1 MSRTTKRALILA
13 SIVLGSVV
21 LTLALASLRLFQL
34 VNLKAQ
40 DANFLL
46 RGKVPTQDI
55 VLVGIDA
62 KTLETFP
69 ELSYF
74 WHQYYADAMRGA
86 AEGGAK
92 VFVLDVTFGVPV
104 TKYEPDF
111 DAYLAQAFA
120 EVNPVMPVVTAYV
133 PEAMGAQRESQFA
146 IPLNMM
152 AAAMGSAG
160 YANLTNDQD
169 DFVRRQEL
177 LEAPKA
183 GTPTESL
190 ARSMAFLAVEKFT
203 GKQARFVG
211 DRLFLG
217 ETELPVA
224 DDRFLT
230 INYAGPPGT
239 FPRVPLYQFI
249 EAARKHDVAQL
260 RSWVQGKM
268 VLVGPDNIAD
278 RHDTPFYTFLGGDK
292 YTTPGFEVHA
302 STARTLLSG
311 AFLRPVPEWVRV
323 GAIAVTA
330 AGCVAIVAALPV
342 AQTAVWSL
350 VLLVAVLAGTH
361 LAFRGGWLFATSE
374 ILLSFAASLL
384 GGIVYRF
391 ATAEKKSSFFRNAVE
406 LFVGRQVA
414 TSLEETQQI
423 ALTGERERVTI
434 LFTDIRGFTSFCES
448 RDPAVVVELLNVY
461 LSKMVSIIVKNGG
474 HVNKFIGD
482 GILAV
487 FADSDPGATPGDH
500 ALRTTRCAKEM
511 VETVVGDFRTGAG
524 FHSGEV
530 VIGNVGSSDKM
541 EFTVLGDTVNVAARL
556 ESLNKE
562 QRTRL
567 LMSSE
572 AREMLG
578 GQIDTIYLGS
588 VPVKGKSEKMRLYT
602 VTSLLDEERIAS
614 LRDSVPEEIGVS
626 Q

>member
-1 MSRTTKRALILA
+1 MTRTTKRAL
-13 SIVLGSVV
+13 VLGAIVIGSAALT
-21 LTLALASLRLFQL
+21 LTLAQVRIFQL
-34 VNLKAQ
+34 INLKAQ
-40 DANFLL
+40 DANFIL
-46 RGKVPTQDI
+46 RGTRATRDI
-55 VLVGIDA
+55 VLIGIDN
-62 KTLETFP
+62 ETNNRFP

-74 WHQYYADAMRGA
+74 WHRYYADAIRGA
-86 AEGGAK
+86 AEGGART
-92 VFVLDVTFGVPV
+92 FVLDVTFGVPV
-104 TKYEPDF
+104 ARYEPDL

-133 PEAMGAQRESQFA
+133 PEAMGAQQQAQFA

-152 AAAMGSAG
+152 ASAMGAAA

-177 LEAPKA
+177 IEAPRA
-183 GTPTESL
+183 DIPTESL
-190 ARSMAFLAVEKFT
+190 SRSLAFLAVEKYT
-203 GKQARFVG
+203 GKQARFADGRLYLG
-211 DRLFLG
+211 D
-217 ETELPVA
+217 TALPVGP
-224 DDRFLT
+224 DRTLT

-249 EAARKHDVAQL
+249 EASRAHDVARLQ
-260 RSWVQGKM
+260 SWVKGKL
-268 VLVGPDNIAD
+268 VLLGPDNISD

-292 YTTPGFEVHA
+292 YTTPGFEIHA
-302 STARTLLSG
+302 SVARTLLE
-311 AFLRPVPEWVRV
+311 AVYLRPVPEWARLA
-323 GAIAVTA
+323 AIALTA
-330 AGCVAIVAALPV
+330 AGCVAVVAALPV
-342 AQTAVWSL
+342 SQTAVGAV
-350 VLLVAVLAGTH
+350 VLLAAVLGGTH
-361 LAFRGGWLFATSE
+361 AAFRSGWLFATSE
-374 ILLSFAASLL
+374 ILLSFAAALL
-384 GGIVYRF
+384 GGVVYRF
-391 ATAEKKSSFFRNAVE
+391 ATAERKSTFFRTAVA

-414 TSLEETQQI
+414 TSLEESQKI
-423 ALTGERERVTI
+423 DLTGERQRVTI

-448 RDPAVVVELLNVY
+448 RDPAVVVELLNEY
-461 LSKMVSIIVKNGG
+461 LRTMVSIIVKNGG

-487 FADSDPGATPGDH
+487 FSDTDPGAKPGDH
-500 ALRTTRCAKEM
+500 ALRTTRCAAEM

-556 ESLNKE
+556 ESLNKD

-567 LMSSE
+567 LMSAE

-578 GQIDTIYLGS
+578 GAIDTIYLGS

-614 LRDSVPEEIGVS
+614 LREGGVAA
-626 Q
+626 